1 MAGDEK
7 VYSLDIH
14 LDLHKGG
21 RGQER
26 HGTMVNCGTK
36 IDAGLKEGQE
46 INCGGGLCYTL
57 E

>member
-7 VYSLDIH
+7 VCSVDIH

-21 RGQER
+21 RGQKR
-26 HGTMVNCGTK
+26 CGTMVNFGIK

-46 INCGGGLCYTL
+46 INSGDGLG
-57 E
+57 